1 MNKNLSILTIAL
13 SLSIPFSAATA
24 AGKTFEATGHV
35 TIVVPY
41 SAGGALDKVVR
52 LSANKIGEKLG
63 VPVVVANRPG
73 ANGLIGA
80 DFVSRSAPDGK
91 TVLVDQSSVLLHRY
105 LRDGVALDIM
115 AMEPVTKM
123 VVLPHVLVANA
134 ALPYRTAKEFVAA
147 AKASPGAMNYSTP
160 GAGSAQ
166 QMVVEQ
172 MAKNLGIK
180 LTHVPYKGGAPAMLA
195 AVNGE
200 VQLSAVSAATTVP
213 FVKGNRVTALAVDSP
228 TRIAALPDVPTFKE
242 AGFGETMPVWFG
254 AFLPA
259 ATPPAIL
266 KTINEA
272 FVYALNDPT
281 VHKAIS
287 ADGFTIVANTPQQF
301 KAETIKE
308 AAEGRMLIKDLN
320 LKAN

>member
-1 MNKNLSILTIAL
+1 MKKKLSTIGIAFCL
-13 SLSIPFSAATA
+13 SAPFTVAMAS
-24 AGKTFEATGHV
+24 GKTFEATGHV
-35 TIVVPY
+35 TIIVPY

-80 DFVSRSAPDGK
+80 DFVSRSSPDGK
-91 TVLVDQSSVLLHRY
+91 TVLVDQSSVLLHRF

-115 AMEPVTKM
+115 AMEPLTKM

-134 ALPYRTAKEFVAA
+134 ALPYKNASDFVAA
-147 AKASPGAMNYSTP
+147 AKAAPGALNYSTP

-172 MAKNLGIK
+172 MAKNIGVK

-213 FVKGNRVTALAVDSP
+213 FVKGNKVTALAVDSP
-228 TRIAALPDVPTFKE
+228 TRIESLPDVPTFKE
-242 AGFGETMPVWFG
+242 AGLGETMPVWFG

-259 ATPPAIL
+259 ATPPAIV
-266 KTINEA
+266 KTLNEA
-272 FVYALNDPT
+272 FVTALNDPS
-281 VHKAIS
+281 VRKAIS
-287 ADGFTIVANTPQQF
+287 SDGFTIVANTPQQF
-301 KAETIKE
+301 KAEIAKE
-308 AAEGRMLIKDLN
+308 VDEGRRLITELN